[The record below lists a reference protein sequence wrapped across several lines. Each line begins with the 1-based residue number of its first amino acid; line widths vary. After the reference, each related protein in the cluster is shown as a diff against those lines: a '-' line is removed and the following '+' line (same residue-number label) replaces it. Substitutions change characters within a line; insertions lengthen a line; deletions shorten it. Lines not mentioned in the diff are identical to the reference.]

1 MNEHP
6 TTTIGLLHPGAM
18 GAAVGAS
25 AVAAGAQVLW
35 VSEDRSDAS
44 RARAEAA
51 GLQDVHW
58 LNGLVNQSRIILSIC
73 PPDAAVEVAVSVRTL
88 GYDRIYVD
96 CNAISPATARHI
108 GEVVEHHGADFVDG
122 GIIGGPPS
130 ADRPG
135 ATRLYLSGAEA
146 PRVARYLKGGPLDV
160 IVLAAP
166 AGAASALK
174 MAYGA
179 WTKGTSA
186 LLAAIEALAIH
197 EGVIDALEQEWA
209 KSQPRL
215 KAQSDGLG
223 GSAAK
228 AWRWVGEMEEIAAT
242 FEAAGLPGGFHE
254 ASAEVYRRLAQFKDD
269 PTAPGGPELAK
280 HLLRD

>member
-18 GAAVGAS
+18 GSAVGAS

-51 GLQDVHW
+51 GLQDAHW
-58 LNGLVNQSRIILSIC
+58 LNGLVNQSHIILSIC
-73 PPDAAVEVAVSVRTL
+73 PPDAAVEVAESVRML
-88 GYDRIYVD
+88 GYERIYVD
-96 CNAISPATARHI
+96 CNAISPATARQV
-108 GEVVEHHGADFVDG
+108 GEIVEHIGADFVDG

-160 IVLAAP
+160 IVLDAP

-174 MAYGA
+174 MAYAA

-197 EGVIDALEQEWA
+197 EGVMDALEQEWA
-209 KSQPRL
+209 KSQPQL

-254 ASAEVYRRLAQFKDD
+254 ASAEVFRRLAQFKDD
-269 PTAPGGPELAK
+269 PNAPGGPELAK